1 MAKKSKKKRKRNK
14 TLANRA
20 DPLKLYQLSVQCP
33 EVEIDF
39 FTKAFREHRGR
50 RPLCMR
56 VDFCGTA
63 YLATEWV
70 KSHKKRTAVGVDLDA
85 PTLAWARKHV
95 LGKAKAGVRD
105 RVQLIE
111 ANVLDVTEPKVDVT
125 CALNFSYGVFKT
137 RDLLRRYFATAREG
151 LVDGGIFFC
160 ELYGGTEAIIEL
172 EEEREVDGFTYI
184 WNQAEFNPITRE
196 TLCHIHFVLSDGSR
210 IDQAFTYDWRLWTIP
225 EVRECLLEAGFSQ
238 TEVYWDPVEE
248 DDDADEGFRLTE
260 EEENQEGWLVY
271 LVALK

>member
-1 MAKKSKKKRKRNK
+1 MAKKTRKKRKRK
-14 TLANRA
+14 KKLADLA

-39 FTKAFREHRGR
+39 FTSVYRRHRKR
-50 RPLCMR
+50 RPLSMKE
-56 VDFCGTA
+56 DFCGTA
-63 YLATEWV
+63 YLATDWV

-95 LGKAKAGVRD
+95 LGKAKPGVRD

-125 CALNFSYGVFKT
+125 CALNFSYCGFKT
-137 RDLLRRYFATAREG
+137 RELLRRYFSTAREG
-151 LVDGGIFFC
+151 LAEGGIFFC

-172 EEEREVDGFTYI
+172 EEEREVEDFTYV
-184 WNQAEFNPITRE
+184 WHQAKFNPITRE
-196 TLCHIHFVLSDGSR
+196 TLCHIHFDFPDGSR
-210 IDQAFTYDWRLWTIP
+210 LEQAFTYDWRLWTIP
-225 EVRECLLEAGFSQ
+225 EVRECLDEAGFSH
-238 TEVYWDPVEE
+238 TEIYWDPV
-248 DDDADEGFRLTE
+248 DNDDADEGFRLTE

-271 LVALK
+271 IVGLK